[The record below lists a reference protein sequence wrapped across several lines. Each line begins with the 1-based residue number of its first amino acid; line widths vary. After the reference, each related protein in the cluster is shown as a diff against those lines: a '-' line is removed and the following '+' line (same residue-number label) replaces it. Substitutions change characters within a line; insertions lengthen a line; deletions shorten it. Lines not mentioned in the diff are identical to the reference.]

1 MLFNKTNLTDVEI
14 NGHIVRVDNWQ
25 NACFPKKRR
34 PEGRRLRFEV
44 CANQQNI
51 CRKANR
57 EVCLTNDRHHLV
69 AQATRLLS
77 LG

>member
-1 MLFNKTNLTDVEI
+1 MDRKYAFSRFKQETSLQE
-14 NGHIVRVDNWQ
+14 Q
-25 NACFPKKRR
+25 PAPKERR

-44 CANQQNI
+44 CSNQQSI

-57 EVCLTNDRHHLV
+57 EVCLTNDRHHYV

>member
-44 CANQQNI
+44 CANQQSI
-51 CRKANR
+51 CREADRKAR
-57 EVCLTNDRHHLV
+57 LSNDHHHYV
-69 AQATRLLS
+69 EQATRLLS